1 MSNKKER
8 RIALDEED
16 VKIIQN
22 LQMEKPFKKL
32 SLIDMFAL
40 ALVFGKKQGF
50 RTPISKKKPIAI
62 EKTVRNSNLP
72 YLMMAIAVEET
83 GNFDIL
89 ANKNDYF
96 TISEEYARTGVAFLE
111 SAYIENPKGL
121 LASLE
126 LEALK
131 HFDKVVED

>member
-1 MSNKKER
+1 MNDEKER
-8 RIALDEED
+8 RVSLDEED
-16 VKIIQN
+16 IEKIQN
-22 LQMEKPFKKL
+22 LLLEQPFKRLKHT
-32 SLIDMFAL
+32 DMFAL
-40 ALVFGKKQGF
+40 AMIFGIKQGF
-50 RTPISKKKPIAI
+50 RTPISKKKPMIR
-62 EKTVRNSNLP
+62 EKTVRNSNLL

-96 TISEEYARTGVAFLE
+96 TISEEYAKTGVAFLE

-131 HFDKVVED
+131 HFDKVVEE